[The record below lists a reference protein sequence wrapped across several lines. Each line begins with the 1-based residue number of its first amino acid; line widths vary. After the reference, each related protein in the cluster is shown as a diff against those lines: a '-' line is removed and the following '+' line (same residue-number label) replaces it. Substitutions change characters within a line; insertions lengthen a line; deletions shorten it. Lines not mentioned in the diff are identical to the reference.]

1 MLYSIITNK
10 LQSLIKRLKK
20 SETCN
25 FFNLFVMI
33 PVNKCFFDNFVWLLE
48 INKPGVGGAPGW
60 EQSPWGGD
68 IGRDGVFG
76 GRPLAGMGSPAH
88 CMVAN
93 FTSKSIKLLF
103 HQRRYTVY
111 S

>member
-1 MLYSIITNK
+1 MITVNN
-10 LQSLIKRLKK
+10 S
-20 SETCN
+20 
-25 FFNLFVMI
+25 FFYNLDRF
-33 PVNKCFFDNFVWLLE
+33 LE

-88 CMVAN
+88 YMVAT

-103 HQRRYTVY
+103 HKWCYAVY
-111 S
+111 SKNHGKLVYYFNSRH